1 MYFKVFTILLYLFCT
16 WTWASAQ
23 KFLPDDPLTIDQ
35 DDLADVGEPRSRG
48 LSDYYD
54 FLQHTFMTPGNLS
67 KKTALNINTL
77 GEVPDSSWF
86 QNRHGQRR
94 MTIEQLVRGPNS
106 GDGPSRDGKWVVTQ
120 AKTEGITP
128 GFRIRDPH
136 GDIYVI
142 KFDPLSNPEMATAAD
157 VISAKFFF
165 AAGYNVPEN
174 YLAFFGRDEL
184 TVDPDAT
191 ISVGLGPPRRM
202 TESDLDQI
210 LSRVYKTP
218 DDRYRAVAS
227 KLLAGRPIGPFKYY
241 GTRSDDP
248 NDVIPHEQRREL
260 RGLRVLSAW
269 LNHDDSRAINT
280 LDTVITENGPK
291 YIRHYLID
299 FGSTLGSGSV
309 GAQKPRAGW
318 EYIWEPAPVFRRIL
332 TLGLWDSSWIRIP
345 YPDLPSIGR
354 FESTVFDPDQWKP
367 EYPNPAFMNALP
379 DDSYWAAKIVMAFS
393 DDDIRAVVRTGG
405 LTDQK
410 AEQYLIQT
418 LIERRDKI
426 GRHYINGVLSTDHF
440 KVNNGRLESEHL
452 ASLYGFAQRPSK
464 YALAWFKF
472 DNEKETKIPLGAE
485 STVEGSAF
493 PIPEDFLNDTAPYF
507 GVDVW
512 ADDGHGQ
519 TDKSRKISIFLN
531 RSATLRIVG
540 IERSWT
546 GR

>member
-1 MYFKVFTILLYLFCT
+1 MSFKAFLIASYMFCT

-23 KFLPDDPLTIDQ
+23 KFLPDDPLIIDE
-35 DDLADVGEPRSRG
+35 DDRVDVGEPRSRG

-54 FLQHTFMTPGNLS
+54 FLSHTFTTPGDLS
-67 KKTALNINTL
+67 KKAALNINTL
-77 GEVPDSSWF
+77 GEVPESSWF

-94 MTIEQLVRGPNS
+94 MTIEQLVRGPDTV
-106 GDGPSRDGKWVVTQ
+106 DGPARNGKWVVTQ

-128 GFRIRDPH
+128 GFRIRDAR

-174 YLAFFGRDEL
+174 YLAYFRREEL
-184 TVDPDAT
+184 AVDPNAT
-191 ISVGLGPPRRM
+191 ITAGLGPPSRM
-202 TESDLDQI
+202 TESDLDRI

-218 DDRYRAVAS
+218 DNRYRAVAS
-227 KLLAGRPIGPFKYY
+227 KLLGGRPIGPFKYY

-269 LNHDDSRAINT
+269 LNHDDSRAVNT
-280 LDTVITENGPK
+280 LDMVITESNRK

-318 EYIWEPAPVFRRIL
+318 EYIWEPAPVFRRIM
-332 TLGLWDSSWIRIP
+332 TLGLWDSSWIRIH

-354 FESTVFDPDQWKP
+354 FESKVFDPDQWKP

-379 DDSYWAAKIVMAFS
+379 DDSYWAAKIVMAFT
-393 DDDIRAVVRTGG
+393 DEDIRAVVRTGG
-405 LTDQK
+405 LTDPT

-426 GRHYINGVLSTDHF
+426 GRRYINGVLSTDNF
-440 KVNNGRLESEHL
+440 KVNNERLETENL
-452 ASLYGFAQRPSK
+452 ASMYGFAQRPSK
-464 YALAWFKF
+464 YALVWFKF
-472 DNEKETKIPLGAE
+472 DNAKETKIPLGAG

-493 PIPEDFLNDTAPYF
+493 PIPQELLSDTSEYF
-507 GVDVW
+507 GVEISG
-512 ADDGHGQ
+512 DDGQGPI
-519 TDKSRKISIFLN
+519 DKSRKISVFLN
-531 RSATLRIVG
+531 RSAPLRIVG